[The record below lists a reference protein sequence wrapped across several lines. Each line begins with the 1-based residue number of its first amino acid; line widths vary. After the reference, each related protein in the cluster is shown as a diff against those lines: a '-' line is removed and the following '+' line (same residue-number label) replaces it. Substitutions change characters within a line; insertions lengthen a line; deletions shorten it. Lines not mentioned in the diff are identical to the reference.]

1 MRSPLVIAGNVL
13 LLLLLLFLAG
23 SVMGHNEVGVPR
35 VRNISLLELGADD
48 WRNKLG
54 QTQISTTQQGVG
66 LQVYTAYDEKNLYL
80 GFYVIDPFLTF
91 KDDYSE
97 NFSGSDHLRVY
108 LKVDKWLE
116 KAPLILD
123 LLPTSKIKEPLLKVS
138 GLSWRSSSFQ
148 LKSVL
153 QKEGYFLKLAVP
165 LQELKLL
172 PLPGER
178 IRLNCRVNNV
188 TKNGASPIWLL
199 DEETNGLELILE

>member
-1 MRSPLVIAGNVL
+1 MRRPLAFTGNVL
-13 LLLLLLFLAG
+13 LLLLLFFLAD
-23 SVMGHNEVGVPR
+23 SVMAHNEVR
-35 VRNISLLELGADD
+35 VSRVWNVSLLELGADE

-54 QTQISTTQQGVG
+54 QTHIGTAQQDVG
-66 LQVYTAYDEKNLYL
+66 IQVYTAYDEKHLYL
-80 GFYVIDPFLTF
+80 GFYVTDPFLTF
-91 KDDYSE
+91 EDDYSK

-108 LKVDKWLE
+108 LKVDKWHE

-138 GLSWRSSSFQ
+138 GLSWRSSAFQ

-153 QKEGYFLKLAVP
+153 QKEGYFVKLAVS

-188 TKNGASPIWLL
+188 TKNGASLIWLVG
-199 DEETNGLELILE
+199 EETNGMELILE